1 MYRRLPI
8 VLLAAALLATCTLK
22 DDDPYKAPP
31 DVAAPP
37 ADALRTS
44 SGLASKVLAIGVGA
58 VHPGLQSSVT
68 VNYTGWT
75 TDGTMF
81 DSSVLHNGPSTFRLT
96 EVVPGWTE
104 VLQLMTKGE
113 KRRVWVPAS
122 LAYGE
127 HPTGGQPA
135 GMLCFEIELLE
146 VR

>member
-1 MYRRLPI
+1 MARRLPLF
-8 VLLAAALLATCTLK
+8 VLVAALLTGCSLK
-22 DDDPYKAPP
+22 EEDPYKAPP

-37 ADALRTS
+37 ADALRTP
-44 SGLASKVLAIGVGA
+44 SGLASKVLSIGVGA
-58 VHPGLQSSVT
+58 VHPGPTSSVT

-75 TDGTMF
+75 ADGQMF
-81 DSSVLHNGPSTFRLT
+81 ESTALQNGPATFPLNQ
-96 EVVPGWTE
+96 VIPGWTE

-113 KRRVWVPAS
+113 KRRVWIPAK

-127 HPTGGQPA
+127 HPKPGQPA

>member
-1 MYRRLPI
+1 
-8 VLLAAALLATCTLK
+8 VL
-22 DDDPYKAPP
+22 
-31 DVAAPP
+31 
-37 ADALRTS
+37 S
-44 SGLASKVLAIGVGA
+44 IGVGA
-58 VHPGLQSSVT
+58 VHPGPESSVT

-75 TDGTMF
+75 TDGQMF
-81 DSSVLHNGPSTFRLT
+81 DTTVLRSGPTTFRLNQ
-96 EVVPGWTE
+96 VIPGWTE

-113 KRRVWVPAS
+113 KRRVWVPAN

>member
-1 MYRRLPI
+1 MRRRLP
-8 VLLAAALLATCTLK
+8 VLLLLAALVATCTLK

-37 ADALRTS
+37 ADALRTP
-44 SGLASKVLAIGVGA
+44 SGLASKVLSIGVGT

-75 TDGTMF
+75 ADGQMF
-81 DSSVLHNGPSTFRLT
+81 DTTVLRSGPATFKLT
-96 EVVPGWTE
+96 EVIPGWTE

-113 KRRVWVPAS
+113 KRRVWVPAN
-122 LAYGE
+122 LAYGD
-127 HPTGGQPA
+127 HPAGGQPA